1 VFSARKA
8 PEGITL
14 PQECAAARPMKKIR
28 CVLKGRIVLFMVQ
41 CNIKLITGYY
51 QLLTDY

>member
-1 VFSARKA
+1 MCSGEPDEENPVCFDRRIAR
-8 PEGITL
+8 
-14 PQECAAARPMKKIR
+14 R
-28 CVLKGRIVLFMVQ
+28 MVQ